1 MNTASQCIG
10 AFVLV
15 AIPQTCGA
23 ASQGAAAARAAE
35 HEAASTRI
43 VPTVEVLREVRKARQ
58 YEKRRQHEKH
68 PPSGYSS
75 PLDKPSDFPIMTVNI
90 DPAEPA
96 DFVVMIN
103 KTRYKSGL
111 REFHVVPGRTSII
124 VTRRGKQPCEA
135 VLEVSDPGPNTI
147 ACQL

>member
-1 MNTASQCIG
+1 MNMASQRIG
-10 AFVLV
+10 AFVLA
-15 AIPQTCGA
+15 AILQTCGA
-23 ASQGAAAARAAE
+23 VSQGAAAARAAK

-58 YEKRRQHEKH
+58 YEKR
-68 PPSGYSS
+68 PGSGGGGRYSS
-75 PLDKPSDFPIMTVNI
+75 PLDKPSYFPILTVNV

-96 DFVVMIN
+96 DFVVKIN
-103 KTRYKSGL
+103 KTHYQPGE
-111 REFHVVPGRTSII
+111 REFHVVLGRTSII

-135 VLEVSDPGPNTI
+135 VLEVSDPGPNAI